1 MLVLMMFGYDFRHED
16 RHLVRSIEFASLLA
30 GIGSKIAYQIF
41 IYIAQHI
48 IVLRTV
54 GRNIPDQLDE
64 VFQGTGLACRVFPQ
78 LAQSCLQTLEDAVIH
93 GLVVGT
99 DQTVERVQR
108 HRHIGNGKGAVGL
121 QPCGEEV
128 LVFDEVA
135 YVVLAVVDDD
145 F

>member
-1 MLVLMMFGYDFRHED
+1 MMLGHDFRHED
-16 RHLVRSIEFASLLA
+16 GHLVRCIEFASLLA
-30 GIGSKIAYQIF
+30 GIGCKIANQIF
-41 IYIAQHI
+41 IYIAQHV

-64 VFQGTGLACRVFPQ
+64 VFQGTGLACRVFAQ
-78 LAQSCLQTLEDAVIH
+78 LAQSCLQTLEDAVIY

-99 DQTVERVQR
+99 DQAVEGVQR
-108 HRHIGNGKGAVGL
+108 HRHIGYGKGAVGL